1 MTQVRVTGYVVG
13 YDEVGGEALWKLKVK
28 DSSSVHN
35 GKKFVVHSLHPG
47 TMLSKPSVDV
57 TFKVAP
63 IQVGQ
68 EQTLKAVDV
77 AIGEISS
84 KIAHADTKPSDDADV
99 INFFASELDGKV
111 NVWLTGLKSTEE
123 VQADLRGSD
132 ETLVAFFKIPL
143 NEPSNSSLEYA
154 DAYDNSMTVLCAL
167 LHNDTIREA
176 FEHMLSQVFVHG
188 QNS

>member
-13 YDEVGGEALWKLKVK
+13 YDEVGGEVLWKVKVK

-77 AIGEISS
+77 AIGEVSS
-84 KIAHADTKPSDDADV
+84 TIAHTDAESDDAGV
-99 INFFASELDGKV
+99 MYFFASELDGKV
-111 NVWLTGLKSTEE
+111 YVWSTGLTTAEE
-123 VQADLRGSD
+123 VEADIRGGD
-132 ETLVAFFKIPL
+132 ETLVAFFKVPL
-143 NEPSNSSLEYA
+143 HKPSDAQLQYA
-154 DAYDNSMTVLCAL
+154 HAFEDSMTVLHAL
-167 LHNDTIREA
+167 LCNDSIREA
-176 FEHMLSQVFVHG
+176 FEYMLSKVFVHG
-188 QNS
+188 RNS